1 MRPVQFA
8 VNSVSLIAV
17 VGLITLA
24 SCTPPRPP
32 PPPRAQC
39 ANPPPQPPACFKTAV
54 QQRLFYNDVSNL
66 VVQIQACAAAKCRDN
81 HTIAEGLACAQAQAE
96 ANAWNNYLN
105 SILNVSVNI
114 ECPQG

>member
-39 ANPPPQPPACFKTAV
+39 ANPPPQPPACVKSAAMLLPIAPAPNTAIFLPICCIPV
-54 QQRLFYNDVSNL
+54 
-66 VVQIQACAAAKCRDN
+66 ACYGAAAFRGTAIVPVLAARFAQPFCRR
-81 HTIAEGLACAQAQAE
+81 I
-96 ANAWNNYLN
+96 
-105 SILNVSVNI
+105 NI
-114 ECPQG
+114 KGRTS